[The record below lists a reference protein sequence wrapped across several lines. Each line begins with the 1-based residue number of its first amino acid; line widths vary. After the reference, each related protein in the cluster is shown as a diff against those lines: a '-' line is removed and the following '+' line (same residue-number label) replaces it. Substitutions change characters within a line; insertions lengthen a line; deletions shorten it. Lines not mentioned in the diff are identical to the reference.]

1 MHEEVTLFMHQWI
14 IPSLGGLIATC
25 TALIAAFTG
34 GGSAFLLFP
43 FLLLFLKGSYISLFA
58 VAKIS
63 ATLMTFVASQIHWK
77 KRQQLDF
84 RLFLVLSICGLIGT
98 IIGTYV
104 IRYEFN
110 EQIFRM
116 IMASVLLST
125 ALFLAFS
132 KKIGL
137 GLETPKKLT
146 EKLLIITA
154 VFTIF
159 TNILNGI
166 FGGTGIL
173 LTLYLVSI
181 LRIPFI
187 QSIAYTMLCYFV
199 INIFQTSYLLSIADI
214 DIKLGLAVAIGGIIG
229 SWTGTH
235 LQYWKGNIWVK
246 KGATLGI
253 FLISLKLISESI
265 F

>member
-1 MHEEVTLFMHQWI
+1 MAAF
-14 IPSLGGLIATC
+14 

-63 ATLMTFVASQIHWK
+63 ATLMTLVASKIHWE

-84 RLFLVLSICGLIGT
+84 RLFLILSICGLIGT
-98 IIGTYV
+98 FIGTYV

-110 EQIFRM
+110 EQVFRM
-116 IMASVLLST
+116 ILASVLLST
-125 ALFLAFS
+125 ALFLTFS
-132 KKIGL
+132 KKTGIGQ
-137 GLETPKKLT
+137 EKPKKLT
-146 EKLLIITA
+146 ATLLIITA

-159 TNILNGI
+159 ANILNGI

-214 DIKLGLAVAIGGIIG
+214 DIKLGLSVAVGGVVG
-229 SWTGTH
+229 AWAGTH
-235 LQYWKGNIWVK
+235 LQYLKGNLWVK

-253 FLISLKLISESI
+253 LLMSFKLISESI